1 MVELAWYTLRS
12 LRGHFENH
20 FRIYIYVLEMCGG
33 TTGGL
38 PRVRT
43 ASVSR
48 FLIFIPIS
56 EDLASLFTAPSNLV
70 SSGVNAWSMITSTD
84 FRTGLRGSFLR
95 DRASF
100 LFSSERFA
108 CAPSPPR
115 PGSKALNNHARIKM
129 CFPSLQTAGEVSCVH
144 TTIARGNSIPQVDTV
159 DGCVHERTHVHAIE
173 HEGTCD
179 GVIRITR
186 RLRDVGF

>member
-1 MVELAWYTLRS
+1 MNRGRDFRGPPNGTELP
-12 LRGHFENH
+12 
-20 FRIYIYVLEMCGG
+20 
-33 TTGGL
+33 TGGL

>member
-1 MVELAWYTLRS
+1 MNSTQRS
-12 LRGHFENH
+12 IIPACRRMGIITAVKRV
-20 FRIYIYVLEMCGG
+20 FRMMINKSD
-33 TTGGL
+33 GL
-38 PRVRT
+38 PRVRN